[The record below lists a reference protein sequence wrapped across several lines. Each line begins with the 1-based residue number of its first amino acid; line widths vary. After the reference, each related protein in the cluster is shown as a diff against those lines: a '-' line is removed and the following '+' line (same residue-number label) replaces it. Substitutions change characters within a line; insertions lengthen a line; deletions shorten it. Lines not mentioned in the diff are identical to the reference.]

1 MPSTKPQRRKLPVLP
16 LLLGAGTLAVAVAV
30 AGQQAL
36 AAQLGAWLAEAY
48 EVGMQRWTPS
58 EPQIPAYHS

>member
-1 MPSTKPQRRKLPVLP
+1 MPSTKPQRRRLPVLP

-36 AAQLGAWLAEAY
+36 AAQLGAWLAEVWVSTMAALLSIL
-48 EVGMQRWTPS
+48 G
-58 EPQIPAYHS
+58 AFLGG